1 MQKRKKHGYAECLKY
16 MQMIKE
22 GTSIHAI
29 HMKYGIN
36 EDRLHVLWNRYQ
48 SDGRSG
54 LFKRKNIRAD
64 FALKKEIVLDIEEN
78 HLTLHAASLKYGAC
92 SQRISVWL
100 QQYRTD
106 GLAALNSTK
115 RRGRPPGMGRPK
127 KNSKDRECSAKK
139 SESLSRGKEC
149 PTTRDWARAIEELR
163 REGHPLQFMLH
174 WMKMAR
180 SVFYYHIS
188 HMDDSDGYDRIRT
201 SIKQIYDKN
210 HGRYGYRR
218 ICMELRNKDIVI
230 NHKTVQKLM
239 NQMGL
244 KANAKKRHY
253 HSYKGEIGKIAPN
266 VLERN
271 FCADRPNQKWTTDV
285 TQVCINDRKLYLSP
299 ILDMFDGSIIS
310 YAISSSPNLQMV
322 IHMLKKAF
330 KKYPRLDGLTRL
342 ALSAWY
348 VPEDAERPQYHTK
361 HVP

>member
-127 KNSKDRECSAKK
+127 KNRVQELKTENALLKK
-139 SESLSRGKEC
+139 VRALVEERN
-149 PTTRDWARAIEELR
+149 ARLR
-163 REGHPLQFMLH
+163 
-174 WMKMAR
+174 
-180 SVFYYHIS
+180 
-188 HMDDSDGYDRIRT
+188 
-201 SIKQIYDKN
+201 
-210 HGRYGYRR
+210 
-218 ICMELRNKDIVI
+218 
-230 NHKTVQKLM
+230 
-239 NQMGL
+239 
-244 KANAKKRHY
+244 
-253 HSYKGEIGKIAPN
+253 EIGQGPSKN
-266 VLERN
+266 
-271 FCADRPNQKWTTDV
+271 
-285 TQVCINDRKLYLSP
+285 
-299 ILDMFDGSIIS
+299 
-310 YAISSSPNLQMV
+310 
-322 IHMLKKAF
+322 
-330 KKYPRLDGLTRL
+330 
-342 ALSAWY
+342 
-348 VPEDAERPQYHTK
+348 
-361 HVP
+361 